1 MKLIKI
7 VDKMATY
14 KQIQEYIKKT
24 HGVSVKTCWIA
35 HAKEIC
41 GIPTRKANNRKN
53 VNKRIYP
60 CPDDKLPIIK
70 TAFKNFGMI

>member
-1 MKLIKI
+1 MINKI
-7 VDKMATY
+7 WWKMAIY

-24 HGVSVKTCWIA
+24 HDVSIKSCWVA

-53 VNKRIYP
+53 VNERLYP
-60 CPDDKLPIIK
+60 CPDDEFQLIK
-70 TAFKNFGMI
+70 ATFKKFGMI